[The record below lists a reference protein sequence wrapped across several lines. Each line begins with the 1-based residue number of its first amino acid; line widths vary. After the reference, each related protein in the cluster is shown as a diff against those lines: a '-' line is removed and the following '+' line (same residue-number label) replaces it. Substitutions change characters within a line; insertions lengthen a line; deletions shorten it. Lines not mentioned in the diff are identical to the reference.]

1 MADLLNGDNP
11 AEPNIEP
18 AADPAAGTE
27 TPTADPAT
35 GGAPEEG
42 GGAPAAPQGPA
53 PEPFTLADLKIA
65 EGVTVAEED
74 FNALADILG
83 DGFTKETAQKF
94 IDFETGRQKALM
106 DAIKSENDKQLDEWE
121 AAAKAD
127 KDFGGDKFD
136 QSLVAAQEALDK
148 LGTPELRDML
158 KQTGLGSHPEVIRLF
173 VKLAPMVREERPGTG
188 GLGGGKEPSRL
199 ELLYGKQN

>member
-1 MADLLNGDNP
+1 MADLLNGGAAP
-11 AEPNIEP
+11 AEPNPVP
-18 AADPAAGTE
+18 AADPAA
-27 TPTADPAT
+27 PA
-35 GGAPEEG
+35 APAAPNEG
-42 GGAPAAPQGPA
+42 GSVPAAPAAPQEPAAAA
-53 PEPFTLADLKIA
+53 PEPFTLADLKVE
-65 EGVTVAEED
+65 EGVTVTDTD
-74 FNALADILG
+74 FKALGELLG
-83 DGFTKETAQKF
+83 EGFSKETAQKF
-94 IDFETGRQKALM
+94 VDFETSRQKALM
-106 DAIKSENDKQLDEWE
+106 QAIKDENNKQLDEWE

-136 QSLVAAQEALDK
+136 ENLTAAQEALDK
-148 LGTPELRDML
+148 LGTPELREML